1 MSFPKM
7 TEAEL
12 SEIEARCAAA
22 TGAPWQSWIEG
33 RDHLSGQNVITT
45 KGEDLYFSDAGAAD
59 QDFVAAARQ
68 DVPNL
73 VTEVRRLRALLT
85 KLGGVEP

>member
-1 MSFPKM
+1 MSFSTM

-22 TGAPWQSWIEG
+22 RGGPWQSWIEG
-33 RDHLSGQNVITT
+33 RNHLSGQNVITT
-45 KGEDLYFSDAGAAD
+45 SGEDIYFSGADAAD
-59 QDFVAAARQ
+59 QDFAAAARQ

-85 KLGGVEP
+85 KLGEVEP